1 MLLLLLST
9 QQLLLMMM
17 MMMMM
22 MIIIILMMMMVLMRM
37 MIFTIHYVRHWS
49 GNSEGTPVCWL
60 QSNQWW
66 SFYQGSYEVFSRGK
80 HHQ

>member
-1 MLLLLLST
+1 MLYLLLST

-17 MMMMM
+17 V
-22 MIIIILMMMMVLMRM
+22 MVLLRM

-60 QSNQWW
+60 QSDQWW
-66 SFYQGSYEVFSRGK
+66 SLYQGSYEVISKGK
-80 HHQ
+80 HHQS

>member
-9 QQLLLMMM
+9 QQLLLMMIM
-17 MMMMM
+17 MMMM
-22 MIIIILMMMMVLMRM
+22 LLRM

-49 GNSEGTPVCWL
+49 GNREGTPVCWL
-60 QSNQWW
+60 QSDQWW
-66 SFYQGSYEVFSRGK
+66 SFYRGSYEVNSKGK

>member
-17 MMMMM
+17 MMM
-22 MIIIILMMMMVLMRM
+22 VLMRM
-37 MIFTIHYVRHWS
+37 MIFTIHNVRHWS
-49 GNSEGTPVCWL
+49 GNREGTPVCWL
-60 QSNQWW
+60 QSDQWW
-66 SFYQGSYEVFSRGK
+66 SFYRGSYEVISRGK

>member
-22 MIIIILMMMMVLMRM
+22 VLMRM
-37 MIFTIHYVRHWS
+37 MIFTIDNVRHWS
-49 GNSEGTPVCWL
+49 RNSEGTPLCWL
-60 QSNQWW
+60 QSDQWW
-66 SFYQGSYEVFSRGK
+66 SFYRGSYEVISRGK
-80 HHQ
+80 HNQS

>member
-1 MLLLLLST
+1 MLLLMLST

-17 MMMMM
+17 
-22 MIIIILMMMMVLMRM
+22 MMMMVLMRM

-49 GNSEGTPVCWL
+49 GNREGTPVCWL
-60 QSNQWW
+60 QSDQWW
-66 SFYQGSYEVFSRGK
+66 SLYRGSYEVISRDK

>member
-22 MIIIILMMMMVLMRM
+22 VLMRM
-37 MIFTIHYVRHWS
+37 MIFTIDNVRHLP
-49 GNSEGTPVCWL
+49 GNRESTPVCWL
-60 QSNQWW
+60 QSDQWW
-66 SFYQGSYEVFSRGK
+66 SFYQGSYEVISRGK

>member
-1 MLLLLLST
+1 MLLLLLLST

-22 MIIIILMMMMVLMRM
+22 MVLMM

-49 GNSEGTPVCWL
+49 RNSEGTPVCWL
-60 QSNQWW
+60 QSDQWW
-66 SFYQGSYEVFSRGK
+66 SFYRGSYEVISRDK